1 MADRNLVLQLLITA
15 KDQATSVFG
24 KVFSYLDDN
33 TKVIAGKIRDAFT
46 GLFSS
51 SIISS
56 IDFEAALDRV
66 QSKAKAT
73 EAEMVR
79 LKQAALTTGREWGV
93 SATSAAQAL
102 EILTGAGL
110 SVDDAITALT
120 PTLQVMKT
128 EQVSADVAARAL
140 TDSLTVMGLRLT
152 DTARAGDV
160 MQAVADAT
168 STSVTALAEAF
179 RTGGAGAVSAGLSF
193 EQTAVILAA
202 FAKAGL
208 QGSEAGTALK
218 AIVRDLGDATGPARA
233 ELAKLGQTSSD
244 VGQMIEVMGRA
255 GVGAQKAVR
264 AFSDE
269 AQTGINA
276 LRQSGTTGLGEFT
289 KAVDNASGGL
299 NRAALAIQDNTLG
312 ALDQLKVAWDQLK
325 LSLSGPLLEPIAASA
340 RAVEEQFRT
349 LADSGVLEKIGSS
362 IGSAFTEAGTAV
374 VNFLKTVDWELFG
387 TQASTAVTQI
397 KTQIMEMVGDVQG
410 TVQTVADWTTT
421 IFSPVTASV
430 DGLRIAWY
438 LARGETEKAIAVQQR
453 LEETNAAIGRA
464 LSGTSAQ
471 LNAATTATAAYAQQ
485 QAQLQRNLSDA
496 NAEVNTTRS
505 ALMAANDAFRN
516 AQASGGD
523 LDAAIKSLN
532 LRAAEYRAALE
543 RQQAAQAAATAS
555 TQAAKPALENLKP
568 AADTA
573 KAGLDALNPPLKET
587 TAHLKEIAPAADGAK
602 AGIAAVGQRAAESVP
617 HLEKGQAAAGKL
629 GQGFYE
635 IKPGSDAA
643 SGGLNAVVDSVT
655 SLIPHLNEGQASSG
669 KLGAGFYE
677 IAPPAKNAE
686 QALLSL
692 QKPLSDN
699 RTEAEKLGIKTNQLT
714 AEIGRVGEASAGWN
728 SGMELNVIT
737 LNSLRNVSDLAAQK
751 VAVLEER
758 QRAGEKLDREIAA
771 AKQAAS
777 QALDRYNL
785 ALGENIQQQER
796 AVVAA
801 QRATALGQQE
811 NDIMVRRAQ
820 SALEL
825 ARIKGDS
832 NKIQQAENDLIDAEI
847 GKLNQAIAS
856 KVQEVEAYDAL
867 IDATRRK
874 MEANGEL
881 DADEQAVL
889 ATMADKKKALELE
902 QQALAESAQSAR
914 DNAEA
919 TREKAEADREAA
931 EAAKAAAEADAQR
944 KAAGEAVTDVMN
956 KEIAAI
962 RALGGDTEAL
972 TARFNELQ
980 RQFSNDAMTSIT
992 DWMGRL
998 AGATRQVKQEFEAQK
1013 GAAENLIERYE
1024 GIADGTEAATYAQI
1038 QLGKVADSTNVGFGL
1053 LNEQDLSRL
1062 RAAIDSAN
1070 AKLRQMKEETQD
1082 ARMELKS
1089 LNAELLEEQGLDE
1102 KAEKL
1107 RAEIDYQE
1115 RLADIEQ
1122 RRREAE
1128 LMGNKELAGILSEQ
1142 AATLRQIYSA
1152 KLANIEADKTAE
1164 TAGDKTAKGW
1174 NRAEEAIRGAGA
1186 ALKDVHGVARGVA
1199 EIDLSGLNTQ
1209 MNNLAAGAERL
1220 RSVL

>member
-972 TARFNELQ
+972 TERFNQLQ
-980 RQFSNDAMTSIT
+980 RQFSNAAMTSMT

-998 AGATRQVKQEFEAQK
+998 AGATRQVTQEYESQK
-1013 GAAENLIERYE
+1013 GLLESLIDRYE
-1024 GIADGTEAATYAQI
+1024 GFADGTMSASEAQI
-1038 QLGKVADSTNVGFGL
+1038 HLGESAYNALNGFSL

-1062 RAAIDSAN
+1062 RSAIDSAN
-1070 AKLRQMKEETQD
+1070 AKLRQMREETQD
-1082 ARMELKS
+1082 ARMELQA
-1089 LNAELLEEQGLDE
+1089 LNAELLEEKGMDDQ
-1102 KAEKL
+1102 AERL
-1107 RAEIDYQE
+1107 RAKIDYQE
-1115 RLADIEQ
+1115 RLADIEK

-1128 LMGNKELAGILSEQ
+1128 LSGNDALVSILNQQ
-1142 AATLRQIYSA
+1142 AATLRAIYSA
-1152 KLANIEADKTAE
+1152 KLANIEADKEAE
-1164 TAGDKTAKGW
+1164 TAGDKTAAGW
-1174 NRAEEAIRGAGA
+1174 NRAEQAIRGAGA
-1186 ALKDVHGVARGVA
+1186 ALKEVRGAAVGVA
-1199 EIDLSGLNTQ
+1199 ETDLSGLNTQ